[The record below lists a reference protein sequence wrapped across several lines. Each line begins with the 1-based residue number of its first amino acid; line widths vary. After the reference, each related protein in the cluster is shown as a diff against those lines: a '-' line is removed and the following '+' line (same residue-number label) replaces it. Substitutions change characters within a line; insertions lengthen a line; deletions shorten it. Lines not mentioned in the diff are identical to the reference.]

1 MCFFIPVK
9 FMSFPSLVLFF
20 DLADFTCVHSIC
32 FISLVNIQFVN
43 ASHSTY
49 FIISIIMLLLLLFL
63 LF

>member
-20 DLADFTCVHSIC
+20 DFTCVHSIC
-32 FISLVNIQFVN
+32 FISLVDIQFVN

-49 FIISIIMLLLLLFL
+49 FTISIIMLLLLLFL